1 VTVDEALHAV
11 GTSLDDSELAEP
23 AEVLAAEVDRLRNHL
38 VMQDDAIAEANSLRF
53 LLDSERL
60 INSTL
65 AATLDSAKQVIEH
78 RDAEIQR
85 LEARIAQL
93 TSDAP

>member
-1 VTVDEALHAV
+1 MTVDEALHAV